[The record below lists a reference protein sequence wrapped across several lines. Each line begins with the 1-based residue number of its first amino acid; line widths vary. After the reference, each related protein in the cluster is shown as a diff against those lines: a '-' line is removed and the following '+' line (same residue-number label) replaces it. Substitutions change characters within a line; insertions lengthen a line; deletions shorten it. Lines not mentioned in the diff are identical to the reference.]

1 MFFALFG
8 ATVIVAL
15 ATSLAAA
22 RFFDVAVNKILQKT
36 LGPDLTEAWRK
47 YIYFAIFVAGL
58 SGGVRQWEL
67 EKYLPPAPGKGSGAM
82 ELTGARWLLE
92 IFNTL
97 TEALRSIALI
107 MLMFFL
113 CAMMAYVIAQ
123 ALARRQQ
130 QSHASDVNDHTV

>member
-1 MFFALFG
+1 
-8 ATVIVAL
+8 
-15 ATSLAAA
+15 
-22 RFFDVAVNKILQKT
+22 
-36 LGPDLTEAWRK
+36 
-47 YIYFAIFVAGL
+47 
-58 SGGVRQWEL
+58 
-67 EKYLPPAPGKGSGAM
+67 M

-113 CAMMAYVIAQ
+113 CAMMAYVIAR

-130 QSHASDVNDHTV
+130 QSHAADVNDHTV